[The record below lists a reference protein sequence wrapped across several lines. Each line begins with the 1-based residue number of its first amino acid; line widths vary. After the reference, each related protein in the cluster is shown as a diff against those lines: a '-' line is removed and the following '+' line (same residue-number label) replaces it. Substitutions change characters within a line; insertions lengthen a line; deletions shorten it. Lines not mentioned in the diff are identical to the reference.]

1 MDLFLFVTVF
11 LSAIALVS
19 SRPKEKMNEEFAMG
33 TNDMDVEL
41 NRMDDK
47 AISMAREAV
56 EMDEE
61 ANKIEEEAN
70 EMDGEANEMDE
81 EANEMDEEAI
91 TMKEMDD
98 AANKTVQSEDSSRQA
113 GAFADYVKDQV
124 ETGID
129 VAIDEGAE
137 KLKNSWVGEYVG
149 DQLID
154 KGKYFLKKATS
165 SFFGNLA
172 RRGWNNFKSWGR
184 DRWNKFKSWGLG
196 VLGDRSDRLA

>member
-1 MDLFLFVTVF
+1 MDLFLYVTVF

-19 SRPKEKMNEEFAMG
+19 SRPKEKINEEFAMG

-41 NRMDDK
+41 NRMDDQ

-61 ANKIEEEAN
+61 ANKIDEA
-70 EMDGEANEMDE
+70 
-81 EANEMDEEAI
+81 AI

-98 AANKTVQSEDSSRQA
+98 AANKTVQSEDSSGQA

-129 VAIDEGAE
+129 VAIDKGAE
-137 KLKNSWVGEYVG
+137 ELKNSWVGEYVG

-154 KGKYFLKKATS
+154 KGTYFIKKAASTY
-165 SFFGNLA
+165 FDKLA
-172 RRGWNNFKSWGR
+172 QSGWNNFKSWGRDRWNKFKSWGR